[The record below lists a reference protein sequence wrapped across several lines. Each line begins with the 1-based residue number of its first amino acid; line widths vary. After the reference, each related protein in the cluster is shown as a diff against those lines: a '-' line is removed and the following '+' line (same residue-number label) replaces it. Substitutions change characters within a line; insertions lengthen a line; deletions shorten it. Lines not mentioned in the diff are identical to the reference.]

1 MDTVAFLLDDD
12 VDANRFLEID
22 AIVINEALRLEAP
35 ILPFRE
41 GPAQPCFRY
50 FEQTVEAGEHLCLA
64 VLGREL
70 VEPPLAKAIGTELP
84 ADVAKHELWRA
95 AVGADDAFDVTDRLE
110 AALIAHGGKMQ
121 ALVEGLARLP
131 GAASRHRPADVA
143 LVRDR
148 AAEAEQRA
156 LAEHRADDAH
166 VGRVRAAPLI
176 RMIDQ
181 EGIAFRDAVAI
192 FRDDRAAAG
201 REGA

>member
-22 AIVINEALRLEAP
+22 AVVIDEALGLEAP

-41 GPAQPCFRY
+41 GLAQPCFRY

-64 VLGREL
+64 VLRREL
-70 VEPPLAKAIGTELP
+70 VQSSLAKAIGTELP
-84 ADVAKHELWRA
+84 ADVAKHELGRA
-95 AVGADDAFDVTDRLE
+95 AVGADDAIDVAHRLE
-110 AALIAHGGKMQ
+110 RALIAHGGKMQ

-131 GAASRHRPADVA
+131 GAASRHRSADVA
-143 LVRDR
+143 FMGNG

-156 LAEHRADDAH
+156 LAEHWADDAH
-166 VGRVRAAPLI
+166 VGRVRAAALV
-176 RMIDQ
+176 RVIDQ

-192 FRDDRAAAG
+192 LDRKSVV
-201 REGA
+201 